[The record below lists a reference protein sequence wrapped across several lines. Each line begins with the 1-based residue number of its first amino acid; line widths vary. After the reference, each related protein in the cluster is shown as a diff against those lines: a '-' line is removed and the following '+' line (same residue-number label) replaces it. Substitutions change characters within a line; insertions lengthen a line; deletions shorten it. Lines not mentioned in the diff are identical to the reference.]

1 MCEAVKTMS
10 EVANGNY
17 PASQVVYEGI
27 GELAAAIDDFDA
39 SIIINPLAYDEG
51 KHRRTLEESLES
63 IISGAALLADS
74 RYDYYDMYML
84 TYVNDTQLI
93 CLAAPEMTVKNGLW
107 PREILCDKRCKN
119 CCPSTWIMRAKSSLS
134 NWMTPSRTC

>member
-1 MCEAVKTMS
+1 MRQMCEAVKTMS

-39 SIIINPLAYDEG
+39 SIVINPLAYDEN

-74 RYDYYDMYML
+74 RYKFFFVDDICDVYNIW
-84 TYVNDTQLI
+84 YV
-93 CLAAPEMTVKNGLW
+93 
-107 PREILCDKRCKN
+107 
-119 CCPSTWIMRAKSSLS
+119 
-134 NWMTPSRTC
+134 

>member
-1 MCEAVKTMS
+1 MLEAVKTMT

-17 PASQVVYEGI
+17 PTSGQVMYEGA
-27 GELAAAIDDFDA
+27 GELAAALDDFDN

-74 RYDYYDMYML
+74 RYLDRCKSIYDMH
-84 TYVNDTQLI
+84 TGLI
-93 CLAAPEMTVKNGLW
+93 
-107 PREILCDKRCKN
+107 
-119 CCPSTWIMRAKSSLS
+119 AKIRSQK
-134 NWMTPSRTC
+134 